1 MEGSGEGTVEVDR
14 RAEVAERAER
24 ISSPTGDGTARW
36 RLAAV
41 IALALLAVAYR
52 GMSVYMKYFSPDLRT
67 RTAFHGKYEA
77 GALVVDR
84 VEKEAECAR
93 PEAERA
99 GCLDHPHPGD
109 RIVEIRDGKGRG
121 GPIRGTFDLGAYLK
135 PINARESWTL
145 VVDRPSAG
153 PEGASSRLTLRMP
166 PAVPLKWSVKE
177 WVRNLGFDVY
187 LPLLALAAGSF
198 IGLLRPQNAHAFQAA
213 LVFLFYSVAF
223 GQDVSQFPPG
233 LRDMALV
240 IRVTAL
246 AWSPYL
252 ILRFFLGFPRR
263 SPIDRRAPWIRKFFF
278 GWSACVWVFALTF
291 SAAASYSLAFYGRLR
306 GGIEAARVPARVP
319 DLLIV
324 SGWIAM
330 IVVALVSLAVSTVR
344 AESRDDRRR
353 LVLILAGAVLGL
365 IPAVALHAA
374 PPDKLPTWVLVAAI
388 PLIGLFPILFVT
400 AVVRHRLFGIR
411 LIVRRGLQYALLS
424 RGFLIFEGIL
434 IFLALYFALGPLVRI
449 APDSVQSLASVGIA
463 AATLGLV
470 LGTRRVNRFVLPA
483 LDRRFFRDAYNA
495 ERVLADLVRAVKH
508 LASRPERL
516 LERIAD
522 EIVEALHP
530 THVAVF
536 LADEPWPGLA
546 ARREEARVA
555 WAPEGADGDAPGYLL
570 LVHREVLEDGERGE
584 ESRSRPDDVTLFS
597 RTPISRLLS
606 ESAAGEAEVL
616 DVFPASG
623 SPARSAPP
631 APGDGLRLL
640 SDRDLFELFDARLV
654 LPLAT
659 EGKALGFVVLGQKL
673 SDEHYTHRDRALLL
687 AVAEQASIALDYSR
701 MIERAAEQ
709 QKLEREI
716 QIAQDVQTRLLPQ
729 DRPAL
734 PTLRYTGICR
744 PARGVGGDYYDF
756 LPLGPGRLGIVVA
769 DIAGKGLPAAL
780 LMASLQA
787 LVRSH
792 AAVRAADL
800 SGLAAE
806 LNRHLC
812 ESTDDARFATIFFGV
827 YDDGSRRLRYLNA
840 GHNPPILIGSGG
852 KVRRLVADDTILGSF
867 PEQRYHERF
876 VDLAPGDLLV
886 VFSDGIVEA
895 MDEREREF
903 GDPSLVD
910 TIRRHAGDDPDEVAA
925 RILDDVGRH
934 VGKTPPH
941 DDMTLI
947 VARVA

>member
-1 MEGSGEGTVEVDR
+1 MGRSSEGTVDVDR
-14 RAEVAERAER
+14 RSEVAERAER
-24 ISSPTGDGTARW
+24 ISSIRGDGTARW
-36 RLAAV
+36 RLAV
-41 IALALLAVAYR
+41 VVALAVLAVAYR
-52 GMSVYMKYFSPDLRT
+52 GMSIYMKYFSPDLRT
-67 RTAFHGKYEA
+67 RLTFHSKYEA
-77 GALVVDR
+77 GALVVDQ
-84 VEKEAECAR
+84 VEKEMECAR

-99 GCLDHPHPGD
+99 GCTDHPHPGD

-121 GPIRGTFDLGAYLK
+121 GPIRGAFDLGAYLK
-135 PINARESWTL
+135 PINARESWTM
-145 VVDRPSAG
+145 VVDRPSPG
-153 PEGASSRLTLRMP
+153 LEGGVSRLTLRMP
-166 PAVPLKWSVKE
+166 RAIPVQWVFGE

-187 LPLLALAAGSF
+187 LPLLALATGLF

-213 LVFLFYSVAF
+213 LVFLFYSAAF
-223 GQDVSQFPPG
+223 GQDVSQFPAG
-233 LRDMALV
+233 LRDVALA
-240 IRVTAL
+240 IRVTGL

-252 ILRFFLGFPRR
+252 ILRFFLEFPRR
-263 SPIDRRAPWIRKFFF
+263 SPIDRRAPWLRKFFL
-278 GWSACVWVFALTF
+278 GWSACVWAVVFSF
-291 SAAASYSLAFYGRLR
+291 SAAASYSLALYARLR
-306 GGIEAARVPARVP
+306 GGLEAIRVPARALDIAVT
-319 DLLIV
+319 

-344 AESRDDRRR
+344 AESRNDRRR
-353 LVLILAGAVLGL
+353 LVLILAGAFLGL
-365 IPAVALHAA
+365 VPAVVLHAVPAGKA
-374 PPDKLPTWVLVAAI
+374 PVWVLVSAI

-424 RGFLIFEGIL
+424 RGFLIVEGVL

-463 AATLGLV
+463 AVTLGLV
-470 LGTRRVNRFVLPA
+470 VGTRRVNRFVLPA

-546 ARREEARVA
+546 ARREEARAA
-555 WAPEGADGDAPGYLL
+555 WGAEGAGGKAPRYLL
-570 LVHREVLEDGERGE
+570 LVHREAREDGERGE
-584 ESRSRPDDVTLFS
+584 ESHSRPSGVTLYA
-597 RTPISRLLS
+597 RIPISRLLS

-623 SPARSAPP
+623 SPARPAPP

-640 SDRDLFELFDARLV
+640 SDRDLFDLFDARLV

-659 EGKALGFVVLGQKL
+659 EEKALGFVVLGQKR
-673 SDEHYTHRDRALLL
+673 SEEHYTHRDRALLL

-729 DRPAL
+729 DRPPL
-734 PTLRYTGICR
+734 PTLRYVGTCR

-792 AAVRAADL
+792 AAVRASDL

-812 ESTDDARFATIFFGV
+812 ESTDDARFATLFFGV
-827 YDDGSRRLRYLNA
+827 YEDGARRLRYVNA
-840 GHNPPILIGSGG
+840 GHNPPVVIDPAGR
-852 KVRRLVADDTILGSF
+852 VRRLGADDTILGCF
-867 PEQRYHERF
+867 PDQRYHERV

-886 VFSDGIVEA
+886 LFSDGIVEA
-895 MDEREREF
+895 MDDREREF
-903 GDPSLVD
+903 GDPTLVD
-910 TIRRHAGDDPDEVAA
+910 AIRRHAGSDPDEVAA

-934 VGKTPPH
+934 MGKTPPH